1 MVVLSLSD
9 LGNRKI
15 KARFLKIF
23 SIFYFFAQDA
33 DLWQRKRMV
42 SQLVM
47 EGEVGFDNFQF

>member
-9 LGNRKI
+9 LANRKI

-23 SIFYFFAQDA
+23 SILYFFAQDA

>member
-47 EGEVGFDNFQF
+47 EGEVGFDTFQF